1 MKKYGLT
8 ILAMAIGCIA
18 MAQDVEDIVEN
29 YCKARGE
36 EKFAKVQSY
45 QMEGIRVRNDVMPA
59 FFYRTRPNKFM
70 MKFDV
75 GDLTAYRT
83 YDGEKGWYTAPWRGL
98 VNPQEFPSDAL
109 EALANSADFDDQLA
123 NWKAK
128 GYNAKLMDDEKVD
141 EKDHFVI
148 DLECSTTGLTSLYY
162 IDKQTYL
169 LTKTKMVRPRGEQ
182 QITIEILFSDY
193 RSVEGIM
200 FPFEVEES
208 TNGARVLTT
217 EFDEIILN
225 PELPEDF
232 YDMSRYT
239 IN

>member
-8 ILAMAIGCIA
+8 ILVMVIGSIA
-18 MAQDVEDIVEN
+18 MAQNVEDIIEK

-36 EKFAKVQSY
+36 EKFSKVQSY
-45 QMEGIRVRNDVMPA
+45 LMEGIRVRNDVMPA
-59 FFYRTRPNKFM
+59 FFYRTRPNKLL

-83 YDGEKGWYTAPWRGL
+83 YDGEKGWYTAPWRGV
-98 VNPQEFPSDAL
+98 VNPVPFPEDAL

-123 NWKAK
+123 NWKTK
-128 GYNAKLMDDEKVD
+128 GYKAKLMDDETVD
-141 EKDHFVI
+141 EKNHFVVE
-148 DLECSTTGLTSLYY
+148 LLSATGFTTLFF
-162 IDKQTYL
+162 IDKETYL

-182 QITIEILFSDY
+182 QNTIEILYSDY

-200 FPFEVEES
+200 FPFEVEEY